1 MKSSIEILVKQAGG
15 GMKIEWREEGLE
27 RHVWIK
33 QDVFEEF
40 LARGET
46 IYLDTPA
53 IAVQGAAI
61 GWR

>member
-1 MKSSIEILVKQAGG
+1 MKSSIEILVKQAGR

-33 QDVFEEF
+33 QDAFEQF

-46 IYLDTPA
+46 VYLDAPA
-53 IAVQGAAI
+53 VAVKGAAVN
-61 GWR
+61 